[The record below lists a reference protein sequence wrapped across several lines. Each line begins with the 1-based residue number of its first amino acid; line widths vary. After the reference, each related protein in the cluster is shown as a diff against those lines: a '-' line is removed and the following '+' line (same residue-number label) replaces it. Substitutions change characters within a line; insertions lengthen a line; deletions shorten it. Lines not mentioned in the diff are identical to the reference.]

1 MDQWLQKCRGSI
13 FLTLFC
19 RTSLDATA
27 NSCRSYL
34 FAHFERHRGSKT
46 FLMPLPFTHFTPLV
60 LVSFILHWCCRSI
73 RSATATS
80 YYSRSKAN
88 VVCQKNLICKIIYS
102 KENNC
107 GQKSCTTFWNHRQYF
122 LAVLSIRKCNCCL
135 LVFALKGQNN
145 LVRKIFQCL
154 LITVSDWACSIH
166 NLLSIYLCFSYLA
179 INISLF

>member
-46 FLMPLPFTHFTPLV
+46 FLMPLPILFGIHPLYTSCTCQ
-60 LVSFILHWCCRSI
+60 LYLALMLSFHQKCNCHILLFALKGQS
-73 RSATATS
+73 SLP
-80 YYSRSKAN
+80 
-88 VVCQKNLICKIIYS
+88 KNLICKKIYS

-145 LVRKIFQCL
+145 LVRKIF
-154 LITVSDWACSIH
+154 W
-166 NLLSIYLCFSYLA
+166 
-179 INISLF
+179 